1 MNIHNSILE
10 YLYKNQD
17 KGFMEISHICSDK
30 KRATRIAKELKK
42 EGLVTFKQK
51 KLMGSGKTQPFKGH
65 PRLEITKLGTE
76 KYESEIRELNKTK
89 VDNIRIDENTIQTLE
104 NLKNG
109 NSVTLTKDSPN
120 EISDL
125 IINLKNFGIANKASR
140 FGYAVEFKYRN
151 HLTKLIEL
159 KSWTEFLEWLDNQ
172 KNESNI
178 SNDFSGS
185 TIGQVNQS
193 SEKVV
198 VKKNKITQLDKL
210 TNKTSFWVTI
220 KSFLSK
226 FWWMII
232 IPLAIGII
240 LIMIERGFIDI
251 GI

>member
-1 MNIHNSILE
+1 M
-10 YLYKNQD
+10 
-17 KGFMEISHICSDK
+17 
-30 KRATRIAKELKK
+30 
-42 EGLVTFKQK
+42 
-51 KLMGSGKTQPFKGH
+51 
-65 PRLEITKLGTE
+65 
-76 KYESEIRELNKTK
+76 
-89 VDNIRIDENTIQTLE
+89 DENTIQTLE

-109 NSVTLTKDSPN
+109 KSVPLTKSSPN

-125 IINLKNFGIANKASR
+125 IINLKNLGILHTASR
-140 FGYAVEFKYRN
+140 FGYAVEYKYRN

-159 KSWTEFLEWLDNQ
+159 KSWTDFLKWLDNQ

-178 SNDFSGS
+178 TNDFSGS

-198 VKKNKITQLDKL
+198 IKKNKITQLDKP
-210 TNKTSFWVTI
+210 TNKTTFWVII

-226 FWWMII
+226 FWWIII

-240 LIMIERGFIDI
+240 LIMIEKGIIDI